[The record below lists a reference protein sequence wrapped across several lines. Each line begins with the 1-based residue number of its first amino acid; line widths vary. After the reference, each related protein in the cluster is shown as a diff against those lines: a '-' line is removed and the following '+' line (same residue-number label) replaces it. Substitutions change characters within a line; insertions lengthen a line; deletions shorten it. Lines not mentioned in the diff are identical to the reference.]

1 MAQKITFP
9 SRNSIFETL
18 EEAETLQ
25 AERIE
30 KTQEGGMFKYIGYD
44 EFNQVYF
51 KIVGCNLD
59 LEISEV

>member
-18 EEAETLQ
+18 EEAESLE

-30 KTQEGGMFKYIGYD
+30 KTQEGGMFKYIGYND
-44 EFNQVYF
+44 LNEVSF

-59 LEISEV
+59 LEVSEV